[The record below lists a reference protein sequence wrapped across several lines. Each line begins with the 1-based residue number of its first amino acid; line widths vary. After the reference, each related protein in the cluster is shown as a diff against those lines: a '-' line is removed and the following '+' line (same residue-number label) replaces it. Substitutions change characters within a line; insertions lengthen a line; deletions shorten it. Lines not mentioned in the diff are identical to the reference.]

1 MSEENKGIAR
11 RAFEEVYGNRN
22 PDAADEIYAPDFVD
36 HDPGTPE
43 EMRRGPDGVKQ
54 QATMY
59 GVAFP
64 DIQMTVE
71 EQVVEGDRVVTRWSA
86 QGTHEGQLMGVP
98 ASGKQ
103 VTVSGITIARLAD
116 GKIQEEWSNWDGLG
130 LMEQIGAMPG
140 EWPPA

>member
-36 HDPGTPE
+36 HDPAAPE
-43 EMRRGPDGVKQ
+43 EMTRGPDGVKQ
-54 QATMY
+54 QAAMY
-59 GVAFP
+59 SGAFP

-71 EQVVEGDRVVTRWSA
+71 EQIAEGDKVVTRWSA
-86 QGTHEGQLMGVP
+86 QGTHRGELMGVP
-98 ASGKQ
+98 ASGNQ

-116 GKIQEEWSNWDGLG
+116 GSIQEEWTNWDGLG
-130 LMEQIGAMPG
+130 LLDQIGA
-140 EWPPA
+140 PAE